1 MVLPNTACDTDPF
14 NFRQLLY
21 KKASFYTSKE
31 CLSLQIVETTI
42 SRLIDQVY
50 QFEIKGTDNLI
61 SETVHRIGVQTIRSS
76 AYAPLNSMQ
85 TAIENSLPK
94 HRIVE

>member
-14 NFRQLLY
+14 NLRRLLY
-21 KKASFYTSKE
+21 KKASFYTPNE
-31 CLSLQIVETTI
+31 RLRMQIVETTI
-42 SRLIDQVY
+42 SLLIDQVD

-76 AYAPLNSMQ
+76 DYTPLNSMQ